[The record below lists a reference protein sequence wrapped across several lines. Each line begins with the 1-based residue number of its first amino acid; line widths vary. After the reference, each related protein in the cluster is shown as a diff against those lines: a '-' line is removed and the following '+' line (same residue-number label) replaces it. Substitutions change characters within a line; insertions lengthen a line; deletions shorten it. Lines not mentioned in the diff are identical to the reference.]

1 MGVITLGE
9 AARRTGVSKT
19 TLARMLER
27 GAISGVKDSKA
38 TRPTWAIDE
47 SEVAR
52 ILAERQR
59 PQRGLRRPVPVAEPP
74 VEARPEAVELAA
86 LRAELQGVRDRLADM
101 ITRAEAAEAREAAE
115 RERVDRLTRLIEDKR
130 EDKHSTGARGLLS
143 RWMGK

>member
-19 TLARMLER
+19 TLSRMLER

-38 TRPTWAIDE
+38 KRPTWNIDE

-52 ILAERQR
+52 IIAERQR
-59 PQRGLRRPVPVAEPP
+59 PQRGLRRPVPGEATAPP

-86 LRAELQGVRDRLADM
+86 LRAELAGVRDRLADT
-101 ITRAEAAEAREAAE
+101 IARAEAAEAREAAE
-115 RERVDRLTRLIEDKR
+115 RERVDRLTRAIEDKR
-130 EDKHSTGARGLLS
+130 PTKGVWARLFRG
-143 RWMGK
+143 